1 MIRNYNIQRHRRR
14 IHTRKLRIKKQRG
27 EKLQSASER
36 KLQNMTTKDGKRL
49 AISAKEYGL
58 LNHKLV

>member
-1 MIRNYNIQRHRRR
+1 MIRNYNIPTHRRR

-27 EKLQSASER
+27 EKLKSASER

-49 AISAKEYGL
+49 AISAKEYGI
-58 LNHKLV
+58 LNNKLV